1 MLAKQTY
8 RIYRVGS
15 RTGGNKQR
23 NLEKKKKR
31 NVNTGPQRG
40 KGHIICPLPA
50 PFGVLM
56 GHLLY
61 SQF

>member
-23 NLEKKKKR
+23 NLEKKKKGMSIQDPR
-31 NVNTGPQRG
+31 EV
-40 KGHIICPLPA
+40 KGI
-50 PFGVLM
+50 
-56 GHLLY
+56 
-61 SQF
+61 